1 VPYANGVHYDSEE
14 QRRPPLHTLIS
25 ERVLP
30 AAYATDDGA
39 GVLYRGTDFVE
50 AVAENDTAGAYF
62 VETRGWHSDRDAT
75 RYTEALRMDGV
86 RLRPATADDFEFFF
100 DLHKR
105 SLGPY
110 VDQVWGWDDDDQRA
124 YLERNIAPEH
134 TQVIVVDGVDIGRLN
149 VEDHDDEVFLGLI
162 EITPDYQGRGIG
174 AQLIQTL
181 LDDAFAQDKRVRL
194 NVLQV
199 NSRAYQLY
207 RRLGFTE
214 VIREGVAPEIRIRM
228 QAQPPRLP

>member
-1 VPYANGVHYDSEE
+1 
-14 QRRPPLHTLIS
+14 
-25 ERVLP
+25 
-30 AAYATDDGA
+30 
-39 GVLYRGTDFVE
+39 
-50 AVAENDTAGAYF
+50 
-62 VETRGWHSDRDAT
+62 
-75 RYTEALRMDGV
+75 MDGV

-149 VEDHDDEVFLGLI
+149 VEDRDDEVFLGLI

-199 NSRAYQLY
+199 NTRAYQL
-207 RRLGFTE
+207 
-214 VIREGVAPEIRIRM
+214 
-228 QAQPPRLP
+228 

>member
-1 VPYANGVHYDSEE
+1 
-14 QRRPPLHTLIS
+14 
-25 ERVLP
+25 
-30 AAYATDDGA
+30 
-39 GVLYRGTDFVE
+39 
-50 AVAENDTAGAYF
+50 
-62 VETRGWHSDRDAT
+62 
-75 RYTEALRMDGV
+75 MDGV
-86 RLRPATADDFEFFF
+86 RLRPATADDFEFFV
-100 DLHKR
+100 DLHKQ

-110 VDQVWGWDDDDQRA
+110 IDQVWGWDDDDQRA

-149 VEDHDDEVFLGLI
+149 VEDLDDEVLLGVI

-181 LDDAFAQDKRVRL
+181 LDDAFARDKRVRL

-199 NSRAYQLY
+199 NTRAYQLY

-214 VIREGVAPEIRIRM
+214 VIREGVTPKSASGCRHSHHDYPRQVRLIAETLREMPRATISRRWNPIAESSHADP
-228 QAQPPRLP
+228 AQQPMHLSIPYRLASSGCARK

>member
-1 VPYANGVHYDSEE
+1 
-14 QRRPPLHTLIS
+14 
-25 ERVLP
+25 
-30 AAYATDDGA
+30 
-39 GVLYRGTDFVE
+39 
-50 AVAENDTAGAYF
+50 
-62 VETRGWHSDRDAT
+62 
-75 RYTEALRMDGV
+75 MDGV
-86 RLRPATADDFEFFF
+86 RLRPATADDFEFFV
-100 DLHKR
+100 DLHKQ

-110 VDQVWGWDDDDQRA
+110 IDQVWGWDDDDQRA

-149 VEDHDDEVFLGLI
+149 VEDHDDEVFLGVI
-162 EITPDYQGRGIG
+162 EITPDYQGCGIG

-199 NSRAYQLY
+199 NTRAYQLY

-214 VIREGVAPEIRIRM
+214 VIREGVSPEIRIRM
-228 QAQPPRLP
+228 QAQPPRLPEAGPTDR